1 MPNKPSKK
9 KEDKPQVNPA
19 LKGFDIQINEFG
31 EISSSFGVERLND
44 FLDKKVDDKKFRG
57 VDVVKR
63 RTDDG
68 DPEPLDNQTD
78 ADADLDSSPDA
89 SLDPNLDAEIN
100 ATLDSDPDTADHPAH
115 DVGDVR

>member
-1 MPNKPSKK
+1 MANKPPKK

-57 VDVVKR
+57 IDVVKR

-68 DPEPLDNQTD
+68 EPEPLDNQD
-78 ADADLDSSPDA
+78 ADSDIDA
-89 SLDPNLDAEIN
+89 GLESTLEAEIN
-100 ATLDSDPDTADHPAH
+100 ATLDSDPDTRDHPAH